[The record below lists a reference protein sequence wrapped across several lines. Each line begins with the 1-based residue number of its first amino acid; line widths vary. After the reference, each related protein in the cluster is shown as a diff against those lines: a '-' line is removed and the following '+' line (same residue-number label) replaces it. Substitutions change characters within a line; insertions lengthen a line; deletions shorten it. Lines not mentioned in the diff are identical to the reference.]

1 VRFVAWSSLWFLQLS
16 PSRSVLAF
24 FGAVRFVPV
33 IGASLSRSRAVPAL
47 LIIFALVVVRA
58 SLSGLVRLGGGSPLP
73 FVSGFARRR
82 RG

>member
-1 VRFVAWSSLWFLQLS
+1 LWFLQLS

-33 IGASLSRSRAVPAL
+33 IGASLSRSRAVLAL
-47 LIIFALVVVRA
+47 LIISALVVVLA
-58 SLSGLVRLGGGSPLP
+58 SLSGLAHPGGVSPLP
-73 FVSGFARRR
+73 FVSGSAPRR

>member
-47 LIIFALVVVRA
+47 LIISVLLVVLA
-58 SLSGLVRLGGGSPLP
+58 SLFSLAHHGGVSPLP
-73 FVSGFARRR
+73 FVLVSLRRR